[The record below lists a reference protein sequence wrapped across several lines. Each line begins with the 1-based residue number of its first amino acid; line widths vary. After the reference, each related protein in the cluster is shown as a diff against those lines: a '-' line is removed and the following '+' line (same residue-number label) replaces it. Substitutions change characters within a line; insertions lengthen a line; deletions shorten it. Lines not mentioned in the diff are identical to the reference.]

1 MFGLR
6 ALKETQEHTHSFYA
20 ASANCT
26 TDYPALIGDIRADVV
41 VVGGGFSGVN
51 TALELAERGFE
62 VALVEANRIGW
73 GASGRNGG
81 QVIGGIGHTPERF
94 KKSIGSEG
102 IRAIYQMGIEARDVI
117 RERVERYDI
126 QCDLKWGYCD
136 VALKPRHMKQ
146 FAEWQAFEK
155 EIGNPHTYTLLN
167 REEIKAYVNSNRYL
181 GGLHNTANGH
191 LHPLNLCIGE
201 AQALSALGGAIYEQS
216 KVVAIEPGALPVV
229 RTEAGSITAKTVVLA
244 GNAYMAGLVPKLSKR
259 VLPSAS
265 SVIATA
271 PLSAELAQHILP

>member
-26 TDYPALIGDIRADVV
+26 TDYPTLGGDIRADVV

-155 EIGNPHTYTLLN
+155 AIGNPHPYTLLN
-167 REEIKAYVNSNRYL
+167 R
-181 GGLHNTANGH
+181 
-191 LHPLNLCIGE
+191 
-201 AQALSALGGAIYEQS
+201 
-216 KVVAIEPGALPVV
+216 
-229 RTEAGSITAKTVVLA
+229 
-244 GNAYMAGLVPKLSKR
+244 
-259 VLPSAS
+259 
-265 SVIATA
+265 
-271 PLSAELAQHILP
+271 